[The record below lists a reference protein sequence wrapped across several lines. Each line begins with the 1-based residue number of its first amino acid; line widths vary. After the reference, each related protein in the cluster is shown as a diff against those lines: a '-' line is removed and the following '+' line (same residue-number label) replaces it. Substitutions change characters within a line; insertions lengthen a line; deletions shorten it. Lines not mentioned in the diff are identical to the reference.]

1 MLPIGSFFFFSFF
14 FSFLLLF
21 VVLSLRDRYFLRRVK
36 MTPFECGFDPKESAR
51 LPFSVRF
58 FLLAVVFLIFDIE
71 VALLFPLVL
80 GVKLFLYSEV
90 VVAGLVF
97 LFILIFG
104 LLHEWREG
112 ALRWV
117 S

>member
-1 MLPIGSFFFFSFF
+1 MLVISSFFLFSFF
-14 FSFLLLF
+14 FSFFLLF
-21 VVLSLRDRYFLRRVK
+21 VVLVLSDRYALGRVK

-71 VALLFPLVL
+71 VALLFPLVV
-80 GVKLFLYSEV
+80 GVKLFFYSSV
-90 VVAGLVF
+90 VIAGLGFV
-97 LFILIFG
+97 FILIIG

-112 ALRWV
+112 ALSWV